1 MRTLEPVR
9 DADFRSILVDLDD
22 GPIGGVRTCSSN
34 VEAAEHHSI
43 EIDLKENR
51 VVRERRASG
60 GPGASWLTRSQ

>member
-1 MRTLEPVR
+1 
-9 DADFRSILVDLDD
+9 LDD